1 MACAPDLTL
10 HPHPAAVAVVKV
22 SEATQGIYLK
32 LYIKS
37 HSFPLTGSRASE
49 TGSELSQ
56 SHSVSSLDP
65 DDEERLRQ
73 VSTAGVFTFTYLDSN
88 SE

>member
-1 MACAPDLTL
+1 MKALE
-10 HPHPAAVAVVKV
+10 K
-22 SEATQGIYLK
+22 YLN

-65 DDEERLRQ
+65 EDEERLRQ
-73 VSTAGVFTFTYLDSN
+73 VSTRGLHTHTRRYLDRN